1 MQRKSLIFLIL
12 LVFSLTA
19 SAQNSKADGYKGI
32 WFTLGQFSDYGDKY
46 SGGLG
51 TYTADHIPIAIYS
64 PLVKK
69 TFFVYGGTTGVGERH
84 LLIMISYF
92 DHKTRTVPKPVIV
105 LDKMGINDP
114 HDNAALSIDN
124 EGFIWVFVSGRMRL
138 RPGYIFKSS
147 KPFSIDNFEEIK
159 VGEMTYPQPWWVNGS
174 GFLYLLTKYT
184 NGRELYWTT
193 SPDGMKWTDDK
204 KLAGMGGHYQVT
216 NIFGN
221 KLVSVFNYH
230 PGGNVDKRTNIYA
243 VQTTDM
249 GRTWKTID
257 GKIIS
262 TPLSDP
268 HNEALIR
275 DYEAEKKLVY
285 INDLNFDTEGNPVIL
300 AVISNDFRP
309 GPKGDP
315 REWTIIHWKNGKWN
329 FHKVCESTHNYDMG
343 SLYIEK
349 KVWRIIGPTEPGPQ
363 YYGAGG
369 EIAMWESNDDGNK
382 WQKVRDIT
390 SESVRNNSYVR
401 RPLYA
406 NKDFYALWA
415 DGDADKLSESHL
427 RFSNRKGDKVM
438 ELPYEMSE
446 DNAVP
451 KEIKASV
458 IRRPASDNMKPVA
471 GDRLP
476 VAENIIT
483 RGYVVP
489 EGSLQSELFSMKV
502 NGNDVFTQKYKTYHY
517 VHIITTRA
525 FSVSLTSNEIISGIK
540 ISPVRFNISAATG
553 KTSTSFVL
561 PGPGYYVVRIN
572 EKHKLFIF
580 AEPPD
585 NEPTVNV
592 VNVAELGINNKGV
605 KVETSAIQKAMND
618 ISGTGKT
625 LLFPAG
631 IYKSGSLSIP
641 PNTNIY
647 LSAGAVIK
655 GVDEISAFDFKD
667 NIKPKS
673 FIRIKDATN
682 VTISGRGVIDA
693 NGRILRDK
701 YGDTARMRLLLVLN
715 SRNIAVDGI
724 FVRDPGSWNT
734 HILNSENVSIRNV
747 KMLNDIELSNTDGFD
762 PDASRFVLIENC
774 FAYCSDDNIAVKI
787 TGTSGYLQN
796 TENITVRGCVFL
808 TKKSS
813 LKVGTESRGD
823 VIRNVLFEN
832 NDVVESDR
840 GMSLYCSDGALFEA
854 ISYIDNRFEDNY
866 PDAKQSWM
874 NFTITKRNPE
884 SKPGSMTGIQVKDC
898 SFGHLFPKVS
908 EISGFDKTHRISM
921 TIENLKVGEIVCDN
935 EKEANINNK
944 GFADISFK

>member
-19 SAQNSKADGYKGI
+19 SAQNPKADGYKGI

-64 PLVKK
+64 PQAKK
-69 TFFVYGGTTGVGERH
+69 TFFVYGGTTGATERH
-84 LLIMISYF
+84 LLIMISYY
-92 DHKTRTVPKPVIV
+92 DHKTKTVPKPVIV

-114 HDNAALSIDN
+114 HDNSALSIDN
-124 EGFIWVFVSGRMRL
+124 EGYIWVFVSGRMRL

-159 VGEMTYPQPWWVNGS
+159 VGEMTYPQPWWVNGR

-193 SPDGMKWTDDK
+193 SPDGKKWADDQ

-216 NIFGN
+216 NIYGN

-315 REWTIIHWKNGKWN
+315 REWTIIHWKNDKWN

-369 EIAMWESNDDGNK
+369 EIAMWVSRDSGNN
-382 WQKVRDIT
+382 WQRVRNLT
-390 SESVRNNSYVR
+390 SQSVRNNSYVR
-401 RPLYA
+401 RPLNA

-427 RFSNRKGDKVM
+427 YFSNRKGDKVM

-451 KEIKASV
+451 KEIKASGV
-458 IRRPASDNMKPVA
+458 RRQASGNQIPSVF
-471 GDRLP
+471 RLP
-476 VAENIIT
+476 SSDNIIT
-483 RGYVVP
+483 SGYVIP
-489 EGSLQSELFSMKV
+489 EGSLQSEVFSMKV
-502 NGNDVFTQKYKTYHY
+502 NGNDVFTQFYKTYHY
-517 VHIITTRA
+517 AHIITTRA
-525 FSVSLTSNEIISGIK
+525 FSVSLSCSEVISEIKVSPERFGILPASGK
-540 ISPVRFNISAATG
+540 PT
-553 KTSTSFVL
+553 TSFVL

-572 EKHKLFIF
+572 EKHRLFIF

-585 NEPTVNV
+585 NEPAVNIV
-592 VNVAELGINNKGV
+592 SVAELGINNKGL
-605 KVETSAIQKAMND
+605 KVETSAIQKAIND

-631 IYKSGSLSIP
+631 TYKSGSLSIP
-641 PNTNIY
+641 SNTNIY

-701 YGDTARMRLLLVLN
+701 YADTARMRLILVLN
-715 SRNIAVDGI
+715 SRNIAIDGI

-734 HILNSENVSIRNV
+734 HILNSENVTIRNV
-747 KMLNDIELSNTDGFD
+747 KMLNDIDLSNTDGFD
-762 PDASRFVLIENC
+762 PDASKFVLIENC
-774 FAYCSDDNIAVKI
+774 FAYCSDDNVAVKI

-823 VIRNVLFEN
+823 VIRNVLFED

-840 GMSLYCSDGALFEA
+840 GMSLYCADGALFEA
-854 ISYIDNRFEDNY
+854 ISYINNRFEDNY
-866 PDAKQSWM
+866 PDAKRCGI
-874 NFTITKRNPE
+874 NFTITKRNPD
-884 SKPGSMTGIQVKDC
+884 SKPGIMKDILIRDC
-898 SFGHLFPKVS
+898 SFVHPFPNAS
-908 EISGFDKTHRISM
+908 EISGFDETHRIGVS
-921 TIENLKVGEIVCDN
+921 IDNLKVGGIVCNN
-935 EKEANINNK
+935 EKEANTKNK
-944 GFADISFK
+944 GFADIYFK